1 VPSPLVV
8 SCNPSLPARPS
19 PDPGPGAGVPVT
31 SPQLY
36 SAGTTLDLAT
46 SLHYL
51 RHHFPTSPLHGMGFS
66 LGASVLARYIGETSS
81 RCLLSS
87 GIVLGCPWDVP
98 GMSIKLES
106 HFLTRKI
113 YSEAMARNLLHMF
126 FGHYDVNP
134 GIFEREES
142 PVKDVLPVL
151 KKYRAKPNGI
161 SLKDVDD
168 VMVCK
173 VGGPRREGMFPF
185 ENADAYYAWASSE
198 QYIGGVKR

>member
-1 VPSPLVV
+1 
-8 SCNPSLPARPS
+8 
-19 PDPGPGAGVPVT
+19 
-31 SPQLY
+31 
-36 SAGTTLDLAT
+36 
-46 SLHYL
+46 
-51 RHHFPTSPLHGMGFS
+51 MGFS